1 MTKQQQS
8 SQKERVIRRVT
19 IALVIVAIACVLALA
34 ASIIVDIYTELSK
47 TDSQH
52 FAEELAQTT
61 VVQTDVLLDLKEVCK
76 SGLEK
81 AADIKVEKSF
91 INVDTLDSQY
101 RIIFNVLTDE
111 EKHLKYEIS
120 SSLNAPLAIYL
131 LYGDQA
137 ITMANGETKTNS
149 YGDTMITAYGGVTKV
164 MPYSSEVNKL
174 MNKLKT
180 DNDMIRVDT
189 ENKVIYLD

>member
-1 MTKQQQS
+1 M
-8 SQKERVIRRVT
+8 
-19 IALVIVAIACVLALA
+19 
-34 ASIIVDIYTELSK
+34 
-47 TDSQH
+47 
-52 FAEELAQTT
+52 
-61 VVQTDVLLDLKEVCK
+61 
-76 SGLEK
+76 
-81 AADIKVEKSF
+81 EKSF

-120 SSLNAPLAIYL
+120 SSLKTPLAIYL